1 MLRTVM
7 LGFLRRRFL
16 PTPAG
21 GIIGGGGLKKRA
33 GVGVKGR
40 RPPNFPSLP
49 STDAL
54 QTLSYLSG
62 LKKPLPL
69 FPSLPVPSSG
79 TGVKGRGLILPS
91 SLRPLNLPALPSSL
105 QTLSGLN
112 TGLIGGLEFPTL
124 SSAGRRTLSGLNTRL
139 IGGLEFPTLSSA
151 GRRTLSGLCK
161 RLNSDQNFPSKHL
174 SGLSG
179 CGLNKRRGIVGVRL
193 RPKGRR
199 TLLSKAAAAAICCVC
214 I

>member
-124 SSAGRRTLSGLNTRL
+124 SSAGRRTLSGL
-139 IGGLEFPTLSSA
+139 
-151 GRRTLSGLCK
+151 CK